1 MKINRCV
8 EAYIARKRAS
18 GFDYVASGKV
28 LWRFARFVGNVQ
40 ISSITEHH
48 INLFLTRNAMS
59 NNTWRRYV
67 SYLSK
72 FFVYWCARRQIGSI
86 PQAKQ
91 KPFVKTSFFPFIYT
105 RSEIRRL
112 IDAIPLC
119 LRYSRCSMNVD
130 TFRTILLLVY
140 GTGMRIGDVLRIL
153 DSHIDLRQKTIH
165 IQGARIQLSRDIPI
179 GTDVERLLLRYL
191 KKTERAKFGAG
202 KQLFLTV
209 GGKPVP
215 YAVVRNSFLHIRRL
229 AGVTRPSSS
238 YQPRIHDLRH
248 SFAVHSI
255 ASWERDSLSP
265 EKMLPILAAYMGNV
279 NLEGFGRYLEL
290 APSSYKSQLE
300 SLRVRP
306 RLRASL
312 NKIAPSVHRSKN
324 SLT

>member
-1 MKINRCV
+1 
-8 EAYIARKRAS
+8 
-18 GFDYVASGKV
+18 
-28 LWRFARFVGNVQ
+28 
-40 ISSITEHH
+40 
-48 INLFLTRNAMS
+48 MS

-105 RSEIRRL
+105 RAEIRRL

-179 GTDVERLLLRYL
+179 GTDVERLLLQYL
-191 KKTERAKFGAG
+191 KKTQRAKFGTG

-255 ASWERDSLSP
+255 ASWGRNGLSP

-279 NLEGFGRYLEL
+279 NLEGFERYLEL
-290 APSSYKSQLE
+290 TPTSYEKQLTC
-300 SLRVRP
+300 LK
-306 RLRASL
+306 A
-312 NKIAPSVHRSKN
+312 KIPVGRSR
-324 SLT
+324 